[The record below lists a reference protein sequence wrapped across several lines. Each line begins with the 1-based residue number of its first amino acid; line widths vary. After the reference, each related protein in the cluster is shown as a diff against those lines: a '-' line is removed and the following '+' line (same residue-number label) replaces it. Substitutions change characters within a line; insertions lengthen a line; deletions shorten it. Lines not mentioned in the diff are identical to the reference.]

1 MATDSDGLE
10 AGFRLNEWLV
20 EPGGNRL
27 TGARGTRSLSTEQA
41 CLLSCLAEHR
51 GEGVDGDTL
60 GARLWPDGAGGEAA
74 LRALVESL
82 RELLGDE
89 PTAPRIIVPA
99 GERGYA
105 LIAHIELAR
114 PASSSGT
121 AADAPVG
128 FAPDLARRTQV
139 LVAELRRRH
148 VFKVAGGYLVAA
160 WIVLQVAETTFEP
173 LHLPGWWLTALTIV
187 AVIGLPIVTALAWSY
202 EITSGGIVA
211 DTSGGR
217 HVTLSRPRPRRSLAP
232 WLVGG
237 VALMA
242 GVTGLAWWRSIGDT
256 SWAGSAH
263 APAFA
268 SVAVLPFVDMSPDGR
283 GGGYLGDG
291 LSEELSA
298 RLAQIRGLR
307 VASRTSAFAYRDR
320 NIDAREIGRTL
331 GVRHVLEG
339 SVRRAGDSLRVTV
352 QLIDARDGFHV
363 WSRSYDRSWRDLL
376 LMQADIARSVTDVL
390 EIMLA
395 PEAGGPSGA
404 DDLDT
409 RVFEPYLAGLALL
422 RNSGDMSRLR
432 AAEARFEEAIAI
444 EPSFARAYA
453 GLCTVEARRYERTRD
468 PADLSKAERHCRKA
482 LELDASLVETEKAL
496 AAVYGSSGR
505 FDASASMY
513 RDLLARNPDDADGYV
528 GLGWALEGLGK
539 REEAE
544 AAMRRAVQ
552 TEPAYWGAHKA
563 LGAFLF
569 ASGRNDEAAAAFRL
583 VTELMP
589 ASASGFNNLGATLQM
604 AGKLDGAA
612 EAFQRSLALEPNE
625 SAYSNLGT
633 VYYYLGRF
641 DDAAAEYRRGVALT
655 GQNLTLWGNLA
666 DALWQVPAQRA
677 EATTSYRRAIELA
690 ERELRSTPEN
700 PIVLAQVGYFDGRV
714 ENAPRSRERLDL
726 ALRLAPQSPFVNYY
740 VAIAAADAGD
750 EDRAVTFVR
759 RSAEAGYPVV
769 LLRADPALAGID
781 WDTADSETER
791 RIETAAQ

>member
-20 EPGGNRL
+20 GPGGNRL
-27 TGARGTRSLSTEQA
+27 TGAQGSRSLSAEHA
-41 CLLSCLAEHR
+41 RLLSCLAEHR
-51 GEGVDGDTL
+51 GEVVDSDTL
-60 GARLWPDGAGGEAA
+60 RARLWPDGSGDEAA
-74 LRALVESL
+74 LRVLVQSL
-82 RELLGDE
+82 REMLGDE
-89 PTAPRIIVPA
+89 SIVPRIIVPA

-105 LIAHIELAR
+105 LIAHIEPAR
-114 PASSSGT
+114 GGPTS
-121 AADAPVG
+121 AAAAEGAAG
-128 FAPDLARRTQV
+128 FAPELARRSQV

-173 LHLPGWWLTALTIV
+173 LHLPGWWMTALTIV

-211 DTSGGR
+211 DTPGKR
-217 HVTLSRPRPRRSLAP
+217 MTLPRPRLRRSLAP

-237 VALMA
+237 VAVMA

-256 SWAGSAH
+256 TSAGTTH

-268 SVAVLPFVDMSPDGR
+268 SVAVLPFVDMSPDDR

-363 WSRSYDRSWRDLL
+363 WSKSYDRNWRDLL
-376 LMQADIARSVTDVL
+376 LMQAEIARSVTDVL

-395 PEAGGPSGA
+395 PEARAPSGTA
-404 DDLDT
+404 ADLDT

-422 RNSGDMSRLR
+422 RKSGDMSDLR
-432 AAEARFEEAIAI
+432 AADARFEEAIAI
-444 EPSFARAYA
+444 EPSFARAHA
-453 GLCTVEARRYERTRD
+453 GLCTVGARRYERTRD
-468 PADLSKAERHCRKA
+468 PVDLSSAERHCRKA

-496 AAVYGSSGR
+496 AAVYASSGR
-505 FDASASMY
+505 FGASASMY
-513 RDLLARNPDDADGYV
+513 RDLLASNPEDADGHV

-539 REEAE
+539 RAEAE
-544 AAMRRAVQ
+544 ASMRRAVQ
-552 TEPAYWGAHKA
+552 TEPAYWAAHKA

-569 ASGRNDEAAAAFRL
+569 ALGRNDEAAAAFRR
-583 VTELMP
+583 VTELTP

-625 SAYSNLGT
+625 SAHSNLGT
-633 VYYYLGRF
+633 VYYHLGRF
-641 DDAAAEYRRGVALT
+641 DDAAAEYRRAVALT

-666 DALWQVPAQRA
+666 DALWQVPELRA

-690 ERELRSTPEN
+690 ERELRITPEN
-700 PIVLAQVGYFDGRV
+700 PIMLAQVGYFDGRV
-714 ENAPRSRERLDL
+714 EDPARSRERLDH

-750 EDRAVTFVR
+750 ADRAVIFAR
-759 RSAEAGYPVV
+759 RSAEAGYPVM
-769 LLRADPALAGID
+769 LLRADPSLAGID
-781 WDTADSETER
+781 WETTSGETER